1 MVGPGDP
8 AVVDARFPELEL
20 NRTADIVEL
29 ILYRQHSQVKRGR
42 DRDRRFPA
50 PREGSVGG

>member
-42 DRDRRFPA
+42 DRDRRFPGKV
-50 PREGSVGG
+50 E